1 MGAKCCAGE
10 EESHEGNITESKPR
24 RIHEE
29 IIQHTQDD
37 AREGLSIP
45 AISRKGEPMEFDIK
59 VTKTYGKSKLGIDV
73 DLTDGFGLVIDQV
86 GEGLIKDWNQNH
98 PELAA
103 MKGDRI
109 VAVNGV
115 RGDATQISEVC
126 KNQAVLQLTVQ
137 RT

>member
-1 MGAKCCAGE
+1 MGATCCSS
-10 EESHEGNITESKPR
+10 EESLDTNITELRQRPMY
-24 RIHEE
+24 EE
-29 IIQHTQDD
+29 VVQETG
-37 AREGLSIP
+37 REGLSIP
-45 AISRKGEPMEFDIK
+45 AISRKGEQMEFQIK
-59 VTKTYGKSKLGIDV
+59 VTKTYGKTRLGIDV
-73 DLTDGFGLVIDQV
+73 DLTDGFGLLIDQV

-115 RGDATQISEVC
+115 RGDPAQITEVC
-126 KNQAVLQLTVQ
+126 KNQAVLQIFVQ